1 MTSPESNDDK
11 PVLMPHSYDGIQEF
25 DQSLPNWWL
34 FTLFGSIV
42 FAVLYW
48 AYFFH
53 SGVAVDDHTALDED
67 LSVLEAKQLA
77 AVKDLNDETL
87 WKMSRNA
94 QTVAEGQ
101 AVYTS
106 LCITCHGPTLA
117 GVKGIGFRLNDVAW
131 VHGNTPTAIYRNISE
146 GVVFDGKPTGMAPQ
160 KALGTAKLA
169 AVTAFLLSTQEPGKL
184 TVIPRS
190 EEPSQR

>member
-1 MTSPESNDDK
+1 MASPESNDDK

-42 FAVLYW
+42 FAALSW
-48 AYFFH
+48 AYYFH
-53 SGVAVDDHTALDED
+53 SGVAVDDHTALDAD

-87 WKMSRNA
+87 WKMSRNT

-101 AVYTS
+101 AVYAS

-117 GVKGIGFRLNDVAW
+117 GVKGIGFRLNDADW

-146 GVVFDGKPTGMAPQ
+146 GIVFDGKPTGMAPQ
-160 KALGTAKLA
+160 KALGTAKIA

-184 TVIPRS
+184 AVIPRS
-190 EEPSQR
+190 EEPSQK

>member
-1 MTSPESNDDK
+1 MAAPESNDDK

-34 FTLFGSIV
+34 FTLFGSII
-42 FAVLYW
+42 FSALYW
-48 AYFFH
+48 AYYFH
-53 SGVAVDDHTALDED
+53 SGVAVDDHTALDAD

-94 QTVAEGQ
+94 QTVTEGQ

-117 GVKGIGFRLNDVAW
+117 GVKGIGFRLNDANW
-131 VHGNTPTAIYRNISE
+131 VHGITPTAIYRNISE
-146 GVVFDGKPTGMAPQ
+146 GIVVEGKPTGMAPQ
-160 KALGTAKLA
+160 KALGTAKIT

-184 TVIPRS
+184 AVIPRS
-190 EEPSQR
+190 EEPSQK